1 MDMQQLKRRHT
12 AATARHLAKA
22 KAEQEYSE
30 YMHAQAALDDDWDGE
45 FEPRDTTCHYC
56 SGTGGDPWN
65 DGITPCD
72 HCDGEGYEWWQ

>member
-30 YMHAQAALDDDWDGE
+30 YMHAQAALDDDWDGD
-45 FEPRDTTCHYC
+45 FEQRDRTCHYC
-56 SGTGGDPWN
+56 SGSGGDPWN
-65 DGITPCD
+65 DGILPCE
-72 HCDGEGYEWWQ
+72 HCDGEGYEWWN